1 MFKITKNYSQVVK
14 NFKISR
20 SYLEE
25 GSKTYVYRYDG
36 LTKSIQL
43 SEPILIPANTNFKL
57 NFTLSGG
64 GTTLEGLMEGSGF
77 FLRLLTDADI
87 TFFNENAQMNIAGLT
102 FALLT
107 LVNGYTR
114 DGTVKKISIFRDNGA
129 IYSKINDED
138 YRLDRS
144 SADGAFSIDT
154 LCLVGQSYFAGLF
167 YDFEVEIDGAVTN
180 RIPLTNKTQGAT
192 QLPTVGN
199 VSATIINYTDTW
211 EEV

>member
-1 MFKITKNYSQVVK
+1 MGFIANNLPTLDDVSFGTASGAKS
-14 NFKISR
+14 
-20 SYLEE
+20 
-25 GSKTYVYRYDG
+25 YVYRLDG
-36 LTKSIQL
+36 LTKYFQL

-57 NFTLSGG
+57 NFTLSGN
-64 GTTLEGLMEGSGF
+64 GTTLEGLMEGSDL

-87 TFFNENAQMNIAGLT
+87 TFFNDNAQMNIAGVT

-107 LVNGYTR
+107 LDNGYTR
-114 DGTVKKISIFRDNGA
+114 DGTVKKISILRDNGA

-144 SADGAFSIDT
+144 SADGAFSVGT
-154 LCLVGQSYFAGLF
+154 LCRYSTTYFAGLF
-167 YDFEVEIDGAVTN
+167 YDFEVEIDGTVTN
-180 RIPLTNKTQGAT
+180 RIPLTNKAQGAT